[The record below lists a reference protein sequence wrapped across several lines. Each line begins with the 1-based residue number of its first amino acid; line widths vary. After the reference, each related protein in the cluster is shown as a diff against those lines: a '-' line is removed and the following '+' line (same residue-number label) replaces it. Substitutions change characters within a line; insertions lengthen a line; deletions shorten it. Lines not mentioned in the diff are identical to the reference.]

1 MRALRWVLT
10 SAVVTAV
17 VGAVG
22 CDGSSAVPVVYVD
35 NAAVIVIDNFQG
47 VPAAPAKFAST
58 ANCPYAPED
67 VNVVGD
73 QGAGDDLPEGVSHG
87 SVVYSLLERQLDTTP
102 GLRRAPTR
110 PRADYGIG
118 ATGIVGATAWD
129 YHGTDVIL
137 VAMDHDHST
146 TGEIAGRLRSLTEA
160 MQASTVGFKRFV
172 LNMSFVIAPCNVPQ
186 WLDSIGRFSV
196 EETLEAYQA
205 LIDGQPGLSRFQA
218 ALDSLVGDTAGRR
231 DRILRGN
238 PADGLAVIRRRV
250 AISEFY
256 GEMAKQNP
264 NPVRARIAEDPIREV
279 LAKYMNVNG
288 RRVIPVGAAGNGV
301 LLLLDDAP
309 LRRIRFEFPFAP
321 ALWNT
326 VVSAS
331 ASAKDLGPLAG
342 YSNSGEVMLD
352 GNEVYGNL
360 RLQGTSFATPRL
372 SARQAAYL
380 LTGGLPTCNG
390 HLPTLGYANS
400 DASGG
405 TSWNN
410 TLLGTAITAY
420 CPDFVVRPP
429 VP

>member
-205 LIDGQPGLSRFQA
+205 LIDGNPGLSRFQA
-218 ALDSLVGDTAGRR
+218 ALDDLARDVLGRR
-231 DRILRGN
+231 DRILRGD
-238 PADGLAVIRRRV
+238 PGDPLSVIRRRV

-256 GEMAKQNP
+256 GQIAGQNWP
-264 NPVRARIAEDPIREV
+264 PVRARLAEDPLRTTLMKDV
-279 LAKYMNVNG
+279 AVAP

-301 LLLLDDAP
+301 LLMLDDR
-309 LRRIRFEFPFAP
+309 LRRIRFDFPFAP
-321 ALWNT
+321 ALWNS

-331 ASAKDLGPLAG
+331 ASDGEQGPRAG

-352 GNEVYGNL
+352 GNEVYGNAF
-360 RLQGTSFATPRL
+360 LQGTSFATPRL

-380 LTGGLPTCNG
+380 LTGGVSGCNG
-390 HLPTLGYANS
+390 YLPTLGYANS
-400 DASGG
+400 DQAGA
-405 TSWNN
+405 TWNN
-410 TLLGTAITAY
+410 LTLNAAASAY
-420 CPDFVVRPP
+420 CPDFFARPP
-429 VP
+429 RP

>member
-22 CDGSSAVPVVYVD
+22 CDGSLAVPVVYVD
-35 NAAVIVIDNFQG
+35 NVAVIVIDNFQG
-47 VPAAPAKFAST
+47 VPTAPAKFASA

-73 QGAGDDLPEGVSHG
+73 QGAGDDLPDGVAHG

-110 PRADYGIG
+110 PRADYGVD
-118 ATGIVGATAWD
+118 ATGIEAVTAWD
-129 YHGTDVIL
+129 YHGTDVVL

-146 TGEIAGRLRSLTEA
+146 TGEIAGRLRSLTET
-160 MQASTVGFKRFV
+160 MQHSTVGFKRFV

-196 EETLEAYQA
+196 EETLEAYQR
-205 LIDGQPGLSRFQA
+205 LIDGQPGLRRFQT
-218 ALDSLVGDTAGRR
+218 ALDDLVGDTAGRR
-231 DRILRGN
+231 DRILRGD
-238 PADGLAVIRRRV
+238 PSDGLAVIRRRV

-264 NPVRARIAEDPIREV
+264 GPVRSRVAEDPLREV
-279 LAKYMNVNG
+279 LAKYMNADG

-301 LLLLDDAP
+301 LLALDDLA
-309 LRRIRFEFPFAP
+309 LRRIRFDFPFAP

-331 ASAKDLGPLAG
+331 ASAKDQGPRAA

-352 GNEVYGNL
+352 GNAVYGTL
-360 RLQGTSFATPRL
+360 RPQGTSFATPRL
-372 SARQAAYL
+372 SASQAAYL
-380 LTGGLPTCNG
+380 LTGGMPNCNG

-405 TSWNN
+405 TAWNN
-410 TLLGTAITAY
+410 LQLGAAIAAY